1 MVYVQ
6 IVGVMINSGDR
17 KVVRDG
23 TAAESAT
30 ERSSAI
36 PLEVLRD
43 SWDAKA
49 FMTTLLYPKITTAKL
64 HRGIWSDIS
73 D

>member
-1 MVYVQ
+1 
-6 IVGVMINSGDR
+6 
-17 KVVRDG
+17 VVRDG
-23 TAAESAT
+23 TAAELAI
-30 ERSSAI
+30 EQSSVI

-43 SWDAKA
+43 SSDAKP
-49 FMTTLLYPKITTAKL
+49 FMTTLLYPKITSVKL